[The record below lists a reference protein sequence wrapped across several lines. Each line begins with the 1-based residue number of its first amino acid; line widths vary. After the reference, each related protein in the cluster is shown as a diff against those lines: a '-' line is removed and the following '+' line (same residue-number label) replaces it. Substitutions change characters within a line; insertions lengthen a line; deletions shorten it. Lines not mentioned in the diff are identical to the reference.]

1 MYRIG
6 QEEVDAVARVVQSK
20 ILFRRGNPANGHQQ
34 AVVNFERDLAEKLG
48 VSYALCLSGGGSAA
62 LTCALV
68 GLGIGPGDE
77 VIIPAYTYVAT
88 AAAVLSVGAV
98 PVIVDVDE
106 TLTLDPQAVE
116 KALSPHV
123 KAIIPVHMVGRLANL
138 EALLKVARDNGIKLI
153 EDSCQCD
160 GGSYK
165 GRRAG
170 SWGDAGA
177 LSFNDFKI
185 ISCGEGGALV
195 TSDKNIFERALA
207 YHDSLVSFPH
217 FGEDLSIPA
226 FLGSQMRAS
235 EIQGAIL
242 GEQLKR
248 LDGILAD
255 LRRVRRLF
263 ESELG
268 DVLQVAPNN
277 DFEGDCGVVVAFQF
291 EDAAKANAFATE
303 AGGWLPINTGRHV
316 YSNWD
321 MLLENRVGHHPDMN
335 PLNHPK
341 NQHLRIRYSADACP
355 RSLELLGRTVFIS
368 INPDWT
374 EEQITQRIE
383 QCRTAAQS

>member
-6 QEEVDAVARVVQSK
+6 QEEVEAVQRVIESK
-20 ILFRRGNPANGHQQ
+20 TLFRRGNPESGHQQ
-34 AVVNFERDLAEKLG
+34 AVVNFERDLAEKLDAT
-48 VSYALCLSGGGSAA
+48 YALCLSGGGSAA

-77 VIIPAYTYVAT
+77 VIIPAYTFIAT

-116 KALSPHV
+116 KALTPNV

-138 EALLKVARDNGIKLI
+138 EALLKIARDNDIKLI
-153 EDSCQCD
+153 EDTCQCA

-185 ISCGEGGALV
+185 ISCGEGGALL
-195 TSDKNIFERALA
+195 TNDKNIFERALA

-242 GEQLKR
+242 GVQLQR
-248 LDGILAD
+248 LDGILDD
-255 LRRVRRLF
+255 LRRIRKRF
-263 ESELG
+263 ESELD
-268 DVLQVAPNN
+268 DVLQIAPNN
-277 DFEGDCGVVVAFQF
+277 DFEGDCGVVAAFQF
-291 EDAAKANAFATE
+291 EEEAKANAFAE
-303 AGGWLPINTGRHV
+303 QAGGWLPINTGRHV

-321 MLLENRVGHHPDMN
+321 MLIENRVGHHPDMN

-341 NQHLRIRYSADACP
+341 NQHLRIRYTADACP
-355 RSLELLGRTVFIS
+355 RSLELLARTVFIRIS
-368 INPDWT
+368 PDWS
-374 EEQITQRIE
+374 EEEVTQRIE

>member
-6 QEEVDAVARVVQSK
+6 QEEVEAVQRVIESQT
-20 ILFRRGNPANGHQQ
+20 LFRRGNPEAGHQQ
-34 AVVNFERDLAEKLG
+34 AVVNFESALAEKLG

-77 VIIPAYTYVAT
+77 VIIPAYTYIAT

-106 TLTLDPQAVE
+106 TLTLDPQAVLQ
-116 KALSPHV
+116 ALTPNV

-138 EALLKVARDNGIKLI
+138 EALLEIAKEHGVKVI

-165 GRRAG
+165 GRRTG

-195 TSDKNIFERALA
+195 TNDKNIFERALA

-242 GEQLKR
+242 GVQLQR

-255 LRRVRRLF
+255 LRRIRKRF
-263 ESELG
+263 ENELG

-291 EDAAKANAFATE
+291 DEEAKARAFAKQ
-303 AGGWLPINTGRHV
+303 AGGWLPIDTGRHV

-321 MLLENRVGHHPDMN
+321 MLIDNRVGHHPDMN

-368 INPDWT
+368 INPDWS
-374 EEQITQRIE
+374 EETIAQRIE
-383 QCRTAAQS
+383 QCRVA

>member
-6 QEEVDAVARVVQSK
+6 QEEVDAVARVIQSK
-20 ILFRRGNPANGHQQ
+20 TLFRRGNPEAGHQQ
-34 AVVNFERDLAEKLG
+34 EVVKFERELAQKLG

-98 PVIVDVDE
+98 PVVVDIDE
-106 TLTLDPQAVE
+106 TLTLAPQAVE
-116 KALSPHV
+116 KALSPNV
-123 KAIIPVHMVGRLANL
+123 KAISPVHMVGRLANL
-138 EALLKVARDNGIKLI
+138 EALLKVARDHDIKLI

-165 GRRAG
+165 GRRTG

-195 TSDKNIFERALA
+195 TNDKNIFERALA

-242 GEQLKR
+242 RVQLQR

-255 LRRVRRLF
+255 LRRIRKRF
-263 ESELG
+263 ESELSG
-268 DVLQVAPNN
+268 VLRVAPNN
-277 DFEGDCGVVVAFQF
+277 DSEGDCGVVAAFQF
-291 EDAAKANAFATE
+291 ENEGAARAFATQ
-303 AGGWLPINTGRHV
+303 AGGWLPLDTGRHV

-321 MLLENRVGHHPDMN
+321 MLIENRIGHHPDMN
-335 PLNHPK
+335 PLNHPR
-341 NQHLRIRYSADACP
+341 NQHLRIRYTADACP

-368 INPDWT
+368 INPDWS
-374 EEQITQRIE
+374 EEEVAQRIAT
-383 QCRTAAQS
+383 CRAAA